1 MNGAHQVQPTGVLV
15 ELVSVELVAPP
26 AATDRKEYVKVVGA
40 LLLAWP
46 GRALRALLATPV

>member
-26 AATDRKEYVKVVGA
+26 AATDRMEYVKVVGA

>member
-26 AATDRKEYVKVVGA
+26 AATDRTVKVVGA